1 MKRLVLGL
9 LAALAIGLPACAAS
23 DSEDA
28 DSSDDALVASFH
40 RQGITDLSKTT
51 RILLVGDSDE
61 LADLPLHA
69 ATTRAQRY
77 QQLYP
82 HDQIILFVT
91 KDASADLVSA
101 TGSTV
106 LQREGLGQAAISDL
120 STLTAEK
127 LIAALRR
134 FTRIASLD
142 FFGHSSPFGALLENG
157 TPDHTL
163 GPDTP
168 TNIAAL
174 ADNFARDTNPYA
186 TLNGCN
192 GGTYTAAALSRAWH
206 IPVSGA
212 LTASNF
218 EILLSDGRWYPNEK
232 TDYPDGLTPTTV
244 NDKSFGPGLTPACST
259 GACVRM
265 KPQNSPYWGIWSPD
279 TGFQYGLNYYKFFC
293 DYDDPTNTCAK
304 GMATSLFAYPS
315 IKPIDKTSSAA
326 DINDVIA
333 DFFCDGAKDA
343 TWFDTCKAGLLSA
356 VSTGA
361 AFSPMKGSNDYSLEC
376 DFKGC
381 EQKFRCTMQN
391 GVPQYHTCQWVSKA
405 CTDAQPATSCRPK
418 VATKQTTTREVKR
431 YLEGIQ
437 LLRGGR

>member
-1 MKRLVLGL
+1 MKRAL
-9 LAALAIGLPACAAS
+9 LALVAAVSLCAPACASTA
-23 DSEDA
+23 DEDA
-28 DSSDDALVASFH
+28 SSSDDALVASFH
-40 RQGITDLSKTT
+40 RQGITDLTKTS
-51 RILLVGDSDE
+51 RIMLVGDSDE
-61 LADLPLHA
+61 LGELPLYA

-77 QQLYP
+77 TQLYP
-82 HDQIILFVT
+82 QDQIILFVT
-91 KDASADLVSA
+91 KDASAALVSS

-106 LQREGLGQAAISDL
+106 LHQEGLGAAAIADL

-127 LIAALRR
+127 LLAALHH
-134 FTRIASLD
+134 FKRIASLD

-163 GPDTP
+163 GPSTP
-168 TNIAAL
+168 ANAADL
-174 ADNFARDTNPYA
+174 ADNFARDTNPYV

-192 GGTYTAAALSRAWH
+192 GGTFTAPALSRLWH
-206 IPVSGA
+206 VPVSGA

-232 TDYPDGLTPTTV
+232 AQYPDGLTPV
-244 NDKSFGPGLTPACST
+244 AANNRSFGPASTPACST

-265 KPQNSPYWGIWSPD
+265 KPENAPYWGIWSPD

-326 DINDVIA
+326 DVNDVIA
-333 DFFCDGAKDA
+333 DFFCDGNKDA

-356 VSTGA
+356 VASGA
-361 AFSPMKGSNDYSLEC
+361 PFSPMKGGNDYSLEC

-381 EQKFRCTMQN
+381 EQKFRCTMLD
-391 GVPQYHTCQWVSKA
+391 GVPQQHSCQWVSKA
-405 CTDAQPATSCRPK
+405 CTDAQPATSCRTK
-418 VATKQTTTREVKR
+418 SATKQTTTREVKR
-431 YLEGIQ
+431 YLQGIQ
-437 LLRGGR
+437 LLRGG